1 MSPLIRAVV
10 LSVVCLVAVP
20 AAWGQQDDV
29 NPDRPGVSTSPQT
42 VTRGAFQLETGV
54 DYSRERSAGEP
65 NEHRT
70 AVAALARYGLLDGVE
85 LRLALE
91 AIVFLRGPDDATNVG
106 DLLLAAKIRV
116 LEGQDG
122 SARPAFSLLPTIKL
136 PTAPDPIG
144 SEKVDISL
152 AALMGWSFGRLSLT
166 GNAGIGAIGQD
177 NGYLVQ
183 GQVIGAVAWEAIDKL
198 SLLGEV
204 FWNSPEERHGDD
216 FVGAT
221 AGVSYRVTRDVA
233 VDAAVIVSL
242 AGRGPDYRIQSGI
255 TVRFWP

>member
-1 MSPLIRAVV
+1 MSPLLRGVV
-10 LSVVCLVAVP
+10 LVFVCLVAVP
-20 AAWGQQDDV
+20 AWGQQDDV

-42 VTRGAFQLETGV
+42 VTRGALQLETGV
-54 DYSRERSAGEP
+54 EYSRERRAGEP

-70 AVAALARYGLLDGVE
+70 SVVALARYGIFDGLE

-91 AIVFLRGPDDATNVG
+91 PVVVLRGPGDATNVG
-106 DLLLAAKIRV
+106 DLVLGGKIRV
-116 LEGQDG
+116 LDGVYG
-122 SARPAFSLLPTIKL
+122 SARPALSLLPTIKL

-144 SEKVDISL
+144 SEKVDIGL
-152 AALMGWSFGRLSLT
+152 AALVGWSLGRFSLT
-166 GNAGIGAIGQD
+166 GNAGIAAIGQD

-183 GQVIGAVAWEAIDKL
+183 GQLIGAVAWEAIDKL

-204 FWNSPEERHGDD
+204 LWNSPEERHGDD

-221 AGVSYRVTRDVA
+221 AGASYRVTRDVA

-242 AGRGPDYRIQSGI
+242 AGRGPDYRVQTGI